1 MLPRMKGRGR
11 SSMQCGEEEREEG
24 REEGREKRREEGREE
39 GRGRTEVGG
48 EGEEG

>member
-24 REEGREKRREEGREE
+24 REEGREKRREEGR
-39 GRGRTEVGG
+39 GRTEVGE

>member
-24 REEGREKRREEGREE
+24 REEGREKRREEGR
-39 GRGRTEVGG
+39 GRTEVGG